1 MESTSIGNIGSG
13 TGSGSVCVAFERPW
27 NYLVAIILV
36 LLSSIYVWNR
46 MKISKKVEKTE
57 PEKILEE
64 ITPQEEKIPT
74 DRLKWELER
83 NALELGG

>member
-1 MESTSIGNIGSG
+1 
-13 TGSGSVCVAFERPW
+13 
-27 NYLVAIILV
+27 
-36 LLSSIYVWNR
+36 

-83 NALELGG
+83 NALELGAHQFYEFYHHHGSFIIDDLSINQSGIS

>member
-1 MESTSIGNIGSG
+1 
-13 TGSGSVCVAFERPW
+13 
-27 NYLVAIILV
+27 
-36 LLSSIYVWNR
+36 

-74 DRLKWELER
+74 DRLNGNWREMRWSLEIS
-83 NALELGG
+83 GYVIPI